1 METSTDLDK
10 RLDWIDRRSAHGL
23 WPGCHSN
30 SHRQNLG
37 CPSARENTTILTA
50 AASPL
55 TAIAMVVVAISFS
68 GCTEVGPD
76 FKTPTAPVASTFRGV
91 DEKPI
96 PPQSAKLRDW
106 WTVFN
111 DPTLNHLIDTAY
123 NQNLTLQSAGARV
136 LEARA
141 ELGIA
146 TGNIY
151 PQQQFLGG
159 SVTYNRLSKSD
170 IFAGVA
176 PPPGNFWRATFG
188 PEVIWELDFW
198 GKFRRGIESA
208 DAAYLA
214 SIANYDDV
222 LVTLLGD
229 VATTYIGIRTLEQ
242 QIQYAKTNVAT
253 QRKALQIAETRF
265 KEGST
270 TRLDVYQAQNV
281 LGATEARL
289 PQLEIQLEQG
299 KNALRVLLGM
309 APQPLDSVMAQSTG
323 IPAAPQDVALGI
335 PADLLR
341 RRPDIRV
348 AEMRAA
354 AQSAQIGVAKA
365 DLYPAFSLFGTVG
378 VAATD
383 VHGAELGDFFTS
395 KGLTFAFGPS
405 FHWNVLNYGQITNN
419 VRVQD
424 ARLQA
429 LLIDYKN
436 TVLTAQQEVENG
448 VAGFVL
454 SRQQAAYLRDS
465 VKAAQGALDLSFLQY
480 HEGLTD
486 FTTVLQ
492 AEENLADAQN
502 NFAATTGT
510 ESSSVAQI
518 YRALGGGWEISAGK
532 EFVTPETR
540 EEMVSR
546 TDWGDALPTSAQAPP
561 PEKPS
566 QGFWHW
572 LGFGSPSW

>member
-1 METSTDLDK
+1 MVTSTDLDA
-10 RLDWIDRRSAHGL
+10 RPDSIDRHG
-23 WPGCHSN
+23 N
-30 SHRQNLG
+30 SRRLGSSRQWAQGKFAAL
-37 CPSARENTTILTA
+37 TT
-50 AASPL
+50 AASPM
-55 TAIAMVVVAISFS
+55 TAIAMVLLAVSFS

-76 FKTPTAPVASTFRGV
+76 FKTPVAPVAANFRGV
-91 DEKPI
+91 DEKPV
-96 PPQSAKLRDW
+96 PQKSAELRDW

-111 DPTLNHLIDTAY
+111 DPTLNHLIDIAY
-123 NQNLTLQSAGARV
+123 NQNLTLQSAGTRV

-146 TGNIY
+146 VGNFF
-151 PQQQFLGG
+151 PQQQDISG
-159 SVTYNRLSKSD
+159 SLTYNRLSKAD
-170 IFAGVA
+170 IFAGQA
-176 PPPGNFWRATFG
+176 PPPGNFWRAAFG
-188 PEVIWELDFW
+188 PEVVWELDFW

-222 LVTLLGD
+222 LVALLGD

-242 QIQYAKTNVAT
+242 QIQYAKDNVAT
-253 QRKALQIAETRF
+253 QGKALGIAETRF

-270 TRLDVYQAQNV
+270 TRLDVYQAQNI
-281 LGATEARL
+281 LGATEARV
-289 PQLEIQLEQG
+289 PQLEIQLQQG

-309 APQPLDSVMAQSTG
+309 APQPLDSIIGQSAV

-341 RRPDIRV
+341 RRPDIRA
-348 AEMRAA
+348 AEFRAA
-354 AQSAQIGVAKA
+354 AQSAQIGVAEA

-378 VAATD
+378 VAATN
-383 VHGAELGDFFTS
+383 VHGAELSDFFTS

-405 FHWNVLNYGQITNN
+405 FQWNVLNYGQITNN

-436 TVLTAQQEVENG
+436 TVLTAQKEVENG

-454 SRQQAAYLRDS
+454 SRQESDFLNAS
-465 VKAAQGALDLSFLQY
+465 VKAAQGARDLAFLQY
-480 HEGLTD
+480 HEGLVD

-492 AEENLADAQN
+492 AEQNLADAQN
-502 NFAATTGT
+502 NFASATGT

-518 YRALGGGWEISAGK
+518 YRALGGGWEIRAGK
-532 EFVTPETR
+532 EFVTPATR
-540 EEMVSR
+540 EEMVTR
-546 TDWGDALPTSAQAPP
+546 TDWGDVLPPPAQAPP
-561 PEKPS
+561 PQKPS
-566 QGFWHW
+566 GGFWHW
-572 LGFGSPSW
+572 LGFGPPNW